1 MFLLFL
7 NKSTKTFFK
16 NKKKGNSMS
25 DQVYKIIEIVGT
37 STKSIEDAVNN
48 ALEKASKTVRGMSWF
63 QVIETRGHIEKQKL
77 TKWQVV
83 IKVGF
88 SLED

>member
-1 MFLLFL
+1 
-7 NKSTKTFFK
+7 
-16 NKKKGNSMS
+16 MS

-37 STKSIEDAVNN
+37 SPKSIEDAVNN

-88 SLED
+88 SLAD

>member
-1 MFLLFL
+1 
-7 NKSTKTFFK
+7 
-16 NKKKGNSMS
+16 MS

-37 STKSIEDAVNN
+37 SPKSIEDAVNN